1 MAGYHMMEQT
11 LPDIPRL
18 YTALAEWL
26 ACLVCILELRPAAAG
41 WKVCGILG
49 LALPVQSAFLVLT
62 KGQSGFLW
70 FFYMAVA
77 VFFMYLIISV
87 CIRSN
92 PLDVAYHCIRS
103 FVMAEFAASLEWQVH
118 CYFYYNCGITGKWL
132 GILLLLVI
140 YGAVFLILWKL
151 GRQVA
156 SGENDLDITGREVVF
171 AAVIGISVFL
181 SSNLG
186 FVYTNTPFGGRYQ
199 ADVFNVRTLVDL
211 GGLAIFYAYHIQ
223 RLHLRSQQDLARME
237 MILHN
242 QYMQYQQSQETLEL
256 IHFKYHDLKHHIHA
270 LRAEE
275 NADKRKAYL
284 DQMEED
290 IKSYG
295 VQQHTGNSVLDT
307 LLTSK
312 SLNCMKYG
320 IGMTIVAD
328 GALLDFMDVM
338 DICSIFGNALDNA
351 IECEKQLA
359 EQEKRMIHVSVF
371 SQREFLIIR
380 IENYCEKQLQFE
392 KELPV
397 TTKEQREFHGYG
409 LKSVRHIAHKY
420 GGEVDITLKDCWF
433 SLKILIPLNGT
444 VYKNFCERT
453 GVIIK

>member
-1 MAGYHMMEQT
+1 MTEYDAYHTMGQM

-18 YTALAEWL
+18 FTALAEWL
-26 ACLVCILELRPAAAG
+26 ACMVCILEQRQRFAR
-41 WKVCGILG
+41 WKVWGMLG
-49 LALPVQSAFLVLT
+49 LALPVQAVFLVLT

-77 VFFMYLIISV
+77 LFFMYLLIWGCSD
-87 CIRSN
+87 CNAS
-92 PLDVAYHCIRS
+92 DAAYHCIRA
-103 FVMAEFAASLEWQVH
+103 FVMAEFAASLEWQLY
-118 CYFYYNCGITGKWL
+118 CYFYYYCGFNGKWTA
-132 GILLLLVI
+132 ILILFLV
-140 YGAVFLILWKL
+140 YGAVYVILWKL

-156 SGENDLDITGREVVF
+156 TGEHDLEITGREVIF

-186 FVYTNTPFGGRYQ
+186 FVYTNTPFGGRYRE
-199 ADVFNVRTLVDL
+199 DVFNVRTLVDL

-237 MILHN
+237 MILCN
-242 QYMQYQQSQETLEL
+242 QYEQYQQSQETLEL

-275 NADKRKAYL
+275 NADKRSEYL
-284 DQMEED
+284 DQMEAD

-295 VQQHTGNSVLDT
+295 AQQHTGNSVLDT

-312 SLNCMKYG
+312 SLNCMKNE
-320 IGMTIVAD
+320 IEMTIVAD

-351 IECEKQLA
+351 IEYEKKLA
-359 EQEKRMIHVSVF
+359 ESEKRMIHVSVF
-371 SQREFLIIR
+371 SQRDFLIIR
-380 IENYCEKQLQFE
+380 IENYCEQQLQFE

-397 TTKEQREFHGYG
+397 TTKAQHGFHGYG
-409 LKSVRHIAHKY
+409 LKSVRHTVHKY
-420 GGEVDITLKDCWF
+420 GGEVDVSLKDSWF
-433 SLKILIPLNGT
+433 SLKILIPLQ
-444 VYKNFCERT
+444 
-453 GVIIK
+453 

>member
-1 MAGYHMMEQT
+1 MTAYTIEQM

-26 ACLVCILELRPAAAG
+26 ACVVCIAEQRQRFEK

-49 LALPVQSAFLVLT
+49 LALPVQTVFLVLT
-62 KGQSGFLW
+62 KGKSGFLW

-77 VFFMYLIISV
+77 LFFMYLLIWG
-87 CIRSN
+87 CTDSN
-92 PLDVAYHCIRS
+92 APDAAYHCIRA
-103 FVMAEFAASLEWQVH
+103 FVMAEFAASLEWQLY
-118 CYFYYNCGITGKWL
+118 CYGYYSCGFTRQWL
-132 GILLLLVI
+132 SVFLLLGI
-140 YGAVFLILWKL
+140 YGAVYFILWKL

-156 SGENDLDITGREVVF
+156 TGGYDLDITGREVLF
-171 AAVIGISVFL
+171 AAVIGLSVFL

-186 FVYTNTPFGGRYQ
+186 FVYSNTPFGGRYR

-237 MILHN
+237 MILFH
-242 QYMQYQQSQETLEL
+242 QYEQYEQSQETLEL

-275 NADKRKAYL
+275 NEDKRSEYL
-284 DQMEED
+284 DQMEAD

-295 VQQHTGNSVLDT
+295 AQQHTGNSVLDT

-312 SLNCMKYG
+312 SLYCLQHG
-320 IGMTIVAD
+320 IEMTIVAD

-351 IECEKQLA
+351 IEYEKKLE

-371 SQREFLIIR
+371 SQRDFLIIR
-380 IENYCEKQLQFE
+380 IENYCEQQLQFK

-397 TTKEQREFHGYG
+397 TTKAQHKFHGYG
-409 LKSVRHIAHKY
+409 LKSVRHTVHKY
-420 GGEVDITLKDCWF
+420 GGEVDISLKDNWF
-433 SLKILIPLNGT
+433 SLKILIPL
-444 VYKNFCERT
+444 
-453 GVIIK
+453 